1 MVVRLSEVSGLE
13 VFTEGGKH
21 VGVVE
26 DFSIDPETGKVL
38 GVVLSKVE
46 DEFLRRM
53 GVEGSGKGVII
64 PYEAIK
70 SVGDI
75 VLMKSITYGV
85 QEEI

>member
-1 MVVRLSEVSGLE
+1 MVVRLSEIGGLE

-21 VGVVE
+21 VGIVE

-38 GVVLSKVE
+38 GVVLSKVD

-53 GVEGSGKGVII
+53 GVEGSGKGVVL
-64 PYEAIK
+64 PYEAVK
-70 SVGDI
+70 SIGDI
-75 VLMKSITYGV
+75 VIMKSITYGA

>member
-1 MVVRLSEVSGLE
+1 MIVRLSEISGLE
-13 VFTEGGKH
+13 IFTEGGKH

-38 GVVLSKVE
+38 GIVLSKVD
-46 DEFLRRM
+46 DEFLRRT
-53 GVEGSGKGVII
+53 GIEGSGRGVII

-75 VLMKSITYGV
+75 VIMKTITYGV
-85 QEEI
+85 QEEV